1 MALIKI
7 FTVFENTFAVLGILF
22 FSGAFSQIVPDKPI
36 SLLRYAIWG
45 ITFILLCLP
54 WKNTLSTICLD
65 KFLLLLA
72 VLIFMSFLWSDI
84 SMSTLKDNREIIQMT
99 FFGWYL
105 ATRFLLK
112 EQIQIIAVAFL
123 IGALM
128 SLFVCLAVP
137 AIGIHTLDHP
147 GAWKGVYG
155 YKNNLS
161 SMMVI
166 CAFTFF
172 LLPINSQNL
181 LQKLYKYG
189 GLGLAI
195 AIILL
200 STSKTSLVISFL
212 LFFILTFYRNYR
224 WQGKVSVVF
233 LDLLILFLGGVA
245 TIVLSSWSEL
255 LTSLGK
261 DPTLT
266 GRTPMWGVA
275 LTRLMERPLF
285 GFGRG
290 AFWAP
295 NSPYAKEAG
304 LAVAN
309 GFVPPHGHNGFIDLG
324 LDVGLIG
331 FSLFAISFLISY
343 FRSLKVAYATKDSE
357 NLWFLAFLLFLF
369 MNNIT
374 ESFLLYKSN
383 IYWTFYVSTALSLA
397 KMDLSSRGRG
407 LEVL

>member
-1 MALIKI
+1 
-7 FTVFENTFAVLGILF
+7 
-22 FSGAFSQIVPDKPI
+22 
-36 SLLRYAIWG
+36 
-45 ITFILLCLP
+45 
-54 WKNTLSTICLD
+54 
-65 KFLLLLA
+65 
-72 VLIFMSFLWSDI
+72 
-84 SMSTLKDNREIIQMT
+84 
-99 FFGWYL
+99 
-105 ATRFLLK
+105 
-112 EQIQIIAVAFL
+112 
-123 IGALM
+123 
-128 SLFVCLAVP
+128 LFVCLALP
-137 AIGIHTLDHP
+137 EIGIHTLDHP

-172 LLPINSQNL
+172 LLPINSQNI
-181 LQKLYKYG
+181 LQKVYKFG

-200 STSKTSLVISFL
+200 STSKTSLVISVL
-212 LFFILTFYRNYR
+212 LFLILTFYRNYR
-224 WQGKVSVVF
+224 WQGKVSIVF
-233 LDLLILFLGGVA
+233 LDLLILFLGGVG

-255 LTSLGK
+255 LTSIGR

-275 LTRLMERPLF
+275 LHRLMERPLL

-295 NSPYAKEAG
+295 NSPYAQEAG

-309 GFVPPHGHNGFIDLG
+309 GFIPPHGHNGFIDLG

-331 FSLFAISFLISY
+331 VSLFAITFLVGY
-343 FRSLKVAYATKDSE
+343 FRSLKVAYATTESE
-357 NLWFLAFLLFLF
+357 NFWFLAFLLFLF

-407 LEVL
+407 LVESAG

>member
-1 MALIKI
+1 
-7 FTVFENTFAVLGILF
+7 
-22 FSGAFSQIVPDKPI
+22 
-36 SLLRYAIWG
+36 
-45 ITFILLCLP
+45 
-54 WKNTLSTICLD
+54 
-65 KFLLLLA
+65 
-72 VLIFMSFLWSDI
+72 MSFLWSDVG
-84 SMSTLKDNREIIQMT
+84 MSTLKDNREILQMS
-99 FFGWYL
+99 FFGWYI

-112 EQIQIIAVAFL
+112 EQIQLIAVAFF

-137 AIGIHTLDHP
+137 EIGIHTLDHP

-166 CAFTFF
+166 CGFTFF
-172 LLPINSQNL
+172 LLPINSQNI

-195 AIILL
+195 AIVLL
-200 STSKTSLVISFL
+200 STSKTSLVISVTLFL
-212 LFFILTFYRNYR
+212 ILTFYRNYR
-224 WQGKVSVVF
+224 WQGKLSIVF
-233 LDLLILFLGGVA
+233 LDLLILLLGGLV
-245 TIVLSSWSEL
+245 TIILSSWSEL
-255 LTSLGK
+255 LTSLGR

-275 LTRLMERPLF
+275 LTRLMERPLL

-290 AFWAP
+290 AFWEP
-295 NSPYAKEAG
+295 NSPYAREAG

-309 GFVPPHGHNGFIDLG
+309 GFIPPHGHNGFIDLG

-331 FSLFAISFLISY
+331 VALFAISFLIAY
-343 FRSLKVAYATKDSE
+343 FRSLKVAYATTNSE

-397 KMDLSSRGRG
+397 KMDLSNRGRG
-407 LEVL
+407 LEDSEEIY